1 MLKVIDRKQID
12 IPSYKKKLKE
22 FECTEAA
29 MQPWILDAVSPGW
42 GMLADSK
49 GNYLMPLP
57 IRYKFLIPYVTMPV
71 FGQRFDILATNKFE
85 IFPKVIRNL
94 KREFLR
100 GDINFNIEGLKR
112 RKVKQMQTFQ
122 LPLEKSYADLF
133 EAMDEGHRK
142 NIAKAKKMVDVQV
155 SPQSWGLLCDM
166 KRDLLDDK
174 NVRFTEFDQVSYM
187 RFVEIAV
194 KEQGAKLYVANF
206 EDDMVASALFVQV
219 GNRFIID
226 SATSPQGRKSSAMY
240 AIVNQFIEEHAASD
254 AILDFAG
261 SNIPS
266 IAAFRKGFGAV
277 RSEYINVHWRWI

>member
-1 MLKVIDRKQID
+1 MMKVIEREKID
-12 IPSYKKKLKE
+12 VQKYTEKLE
-22 FECTEAA
+22 QFECTETA

-49 GNYLMPLP
+49 GDYLMPLP

-71 FGQRFDILATNKFE
+71 FGQRFEILVNNPVE

-94 KREFLR
+94 KGEFLR

-112 RKVKQMQTFQ
+112 RKVKLMQTYQ
-122 LPLEKSYADLF
+122 LPLEKSYADIF
-133 EAMDEGHRK
+133 AAMDEGHRK
-142 NIAKAKKMVDVQV
+142 NITKAKKMVDVQV

-174 NVRFTEFDQVSYM
+174 NVRFTEFNQVSYV

-194 KEQGAKLYVANF
+194 KEHGAKLYVANF
-206 EDDMVASALFVQV
+206 EDDVVAAALFVQV
-219 GNRFIID
+219 GNRFVID

-240 AIVNQFIEEHAASD
+240 AIVNQFIEDYSGSGS
-254 AILDFAG
+254 ILDFAG
-261 SNIPS
+261 SSIPS
-266 IAAFRKGFGAV
+266 IAAFRKGFGAT
-277 RSEYINVHWRWI
+277 RSEYINVQWRWI